1 MGAINSGLTRI
12 ILIDSYLPGKR
23 YIIDLHGQTNITGD
37 NGLGKTSL
45 IKLPVIFYGE
55 RPTKLGIQHN
65 IDMNHKGFS
74 GRYLPRDGSYVIFE
88 YKAQGNLK
96 CAVFL
101 PDKNTEEGLCRYFID
116 TNYNDE
122 LFFDDDNNT
131 PISRDTFIQ
140 RLTQK
145 NIRNYSPRTYELY
158 RSVLLD
164 GTVKGQTHFSMVPA
178 GARMSRL
185 HDLFSGMLNRSAD
198 FTVLCK
204 IIEGWAHNDIPNDAA
219 ESLKNF
225 KVDKGQLQS
234 WVKEYQ
240 AQNRLNSSVKPE
252 LIKQIKDSYEEY
264 KFNSGLIP
272 LVAEKAAS
280 LKAKIKQQIIDDQSE
295 YDASVA
301 EINTG
306 KKRAQESEGKYSA
319 EKEVLKTK
327 LNSVQAKLDTLE
339 SCKKEYETTIGSNY
353 QSRINKLGQHKSS
366 FKLAENSLK
375 QLNAESENIES
386 WHTNKKNEVIAQF
399 ESEWMNYKV
408 QLAELSSK
416 QQSEI
421 HGMQQQHV
429 DQLSIMDNNHQQDI
443 LPITTKISDLEL
455 DSQRITTRIDNPVVP
470 KELSDLQDQVNDSIE
485 TLTNKRSEYLEII
498 EEQNQTVDVN
508 KQDHQKQDG
517 KFDDIEQKR
526 NDVLDELGEIDK
538 KLNSH
543 QNSLLNFLKTNVK
556 GWEDTFGKVVKEEVL
571 TNYKLDPHIINDDD
585 NLLFGISIDT
595 SALPEPSTFDIVLLE
610 SEKDKQV
617 QELESIESLL
627 TKHEN
632 ILNSS
637 YTKWKKSKD
646 VLANTNSLLR
656 KLKPQRE
663 ALDKQ
668 SEYIQKDIENWIK
681 NVRKDGDTELK
692 EIEIKIETA
701 TLNLSDVGEKHRLE
715 RQSLIDDY
723 NLTLTNIKSRNE
735 EAKRSIQSDMD
746 TLGDRKEKAI
756 NELQEIRDTNLSKKG
771 IDPAKLTLLEQ
782 RIDSLK
788 KSVED
793 LESLSITV
801 AAYNKFMNSEYPK
814 TKAFKRD
821 KKELSGRLTQS
832 KVAYSNARN
841 DLFNADKAL
850 LSLEKEFNVRKE
862 KTRNQ
867 HSMLI
872 ELQRKTQSVISL
884 NEEGMDYSLGEN
896 ISPEQLSS
904 IHQDAVEKQEISF
917 SQLSSLLI
925 PLKSIF
931 LSDESKGTSL
941 HNYWINN
948 SRNENNLIEVA
959 TLILDYL
966 ENSHGNSPQ
975 DNDVRILRNSLND
988 LDKLNNYVDYIS
1000 NFSKKITKFSKQLD
1014 THMEQVSS
1022 FESLQS
1028 LTAVVYFS
1036 LTDTQTWKDM
1046 KKLSDAYSSWK
1057 EFELKNY
1064 KLEHRKPQL
1073 PSAELFEMIEDYVE
1087 NSNDEQLSIN
1097 DLADH
1102 IDFRIRFYDKG
1113 VERRVKSKKQ
1123 LSQASSN
1130 ALSYL
1135 ILVVLFIGFV
1145 NMVRRNHDVQFVWA
1159 LDELTEI
1166 SKKNIEILLSLLNDN
1181 NIHLISACPNVDEHI
1196 YELFDKTYELYET
1209 ENKQIE
1215 LGEIITEDDLNSVSF
1230 MNN

>member
-1 MGAINSGLTRI
+1 MGAINYGLTRI

-55 RPTKLGIQHN
+55 RPTKLGIQHD

-96 CAVFL
+96 CAIFL

-116 TNYNDE
+116 TNYSDE
-122 LFFDDDNNT
+122 LFFDDDNT
-131 PISRDTFIQ
+131 SISRDTFIQ

-185 HDLFSGMLNRSAD
+185 HDLFSGMLNRTAD
-198 FTVLCK
+198 FKVLCK

-225 KVDKGQLQS
+225 KIDKGQLQS

-240 AQNRLNSSVKPE
+240 AQNRLNLRIEPE
-252 LIKQIKDSYEEY
+252 LIKQIKVLYEEY

-272 LVAEKAAS
+272 LIAEKATS
-280 LKAKIKQQIIDDQSE
+280 LKAKIEQQIIDDQSE
-295 YDASVA
+295 YDASLD
-301 EINTG
+301 EISIRTQ
-306 KKRAQESEGKYSA
+306 RAQDSEEKYSI
-319 EKEVLKTK
+319 EKEGLKTK
-327 LNSVQAKLDTLE
+327 LDLVQAKIDTLE
-339 SCKKEYETTIGSNY
+339 SCKIEYETTIGSNY
-353 QSRINKLGQHKSS
+353 QSRLNELGQHKGSL
-366 FKLAENSLK
+366 KLAKDSLE
-375 QLNAESENIES
+375 QLNTESINIES
-386 WHTNKKNEVIAQF
+386 WHTNKKSEVSAQF
-399 ESEWMNYKV
+399 DRERMNYEV
-408 QLAELSSK
+408 QLAKLGSK
-416 QQSEI
+416 QQSEL
-421 HGMQQQHV
+421 HGIQQQHIE
-429 DQLSIMDNNHQQDI
+429 QLLLMDSNYQQDI
-443 LPITTKISDLEL
+443 LPITTKINDLNL
-455 DSQRITTRIDNPVVP
+455 DSQRVTNRIDNPVIP
-470 KELSDLQDQVNDSIE
+470 KELSDLQKQVHASEEI
-485 TLTNKRSEYLEII
+485 LTDKRIEYLDKI
-498 EEQNQTVDVN
+498 EEQSQTVDID
-508 KQDHQKQDG
+508 KQEHQKQDG
-517 KFDDIEQKR
+517 KFDDIEQNR
-526 NDVLDELGEIDK
+526 SDVLDELDKIDE

-543 QNSLLNFLKTNVK
+543 QSSLLNFLKTNVK
-556 GWEDTFGKVVKEEVL
+556 GWEDTLGKVVKDEVL
-571 TNYKLDPHIINDDD
+571 TNHKLDPHIINDND

-617 QELESIESLL
+617 QELESIESKLN
-627 TKHEN
+627 KHEK

-637 YTKWKKSKD
+637 YSKWNTSKEA
-646 VLANTNSLLR
+646 LASINSLLR

-668 SEYIQKDIENWIK
+668 STDIQKDIDNWIE
-681 NVRKDGDTELK
+681 NVKKDGEAELK
-692 EIEIKIETA
+692 EIETKTEVA
-701 TLNLSDVGEKHRLE
+701 ESNLNDLGEKYSLERKSLSDD
-715 RQSLIDDY
+715 QA
-723 NLTLTNIKSRNE
+723 LTLTNIKSRND
-735 EAKRSIQSDMD
+735 EANGAIQFNAE
-746 TLGDRKEKAI
+746 TLDDRKETAI
-756 NELQEIRDTNLSKKG
+756 ENLQETRDTKLSKNG
-771 IDPAKLTLLEQ
+771 IDPAELTLLQ
-782 RIDSLK
+782 QQVDSLK
-788 KSVED
+788 EAVGG
-793 LESLSITV
+793 LESLRITV
-801 AAYNKFMNSEYPK
+801 AAHNKFMDGEYPE
-814 TKAFKRD
+814 TKIYERD
-821 KKELSGRLTQS
+821 KKKLSGSLGRS
-832 KVAYSNARN
+832 KAAYSSARA
-841 DLFNADKAL
+841 DLVSAGQSL
-850 LSLEKEFNVRKE
+850 QRLEKKFDTRKQ
-862 KTRNQ
+862 KTKTQR
-867 HSMLI
+867 SMLI
-872 ELQRKTQSVISL
+872 ELERKTQSASTL
-884 NEEGMDYSLGEN
+884 NGEGIDYSLGEN

-904 IHQDAVEKQEISF
+904 IHQDAVEKQEISS

-941 HNYWINN
+941 HSYWINN
-948 SRNENNLIEVA
+948 SPNENNLIEVA

-966 ENSHGNSPQ
+966 ENSHGNSPR

-1028 LTAVVYFS
+1028 LTAVAYFS

-1046 KKLSDAYSSWK
+1046 KKLSDAYSLWK
-1057 EFELKNY
+1057 ELELKSY

-1087 NSNDEQLSIN
+1087 NSDDEQLSIN
-1097 DLADH
+1097 ALADH
-1102 IDFRIRFYDKG
+1102 IDFRISFYDKG
-1113 VERRVKSKKQ
+1113 VQRRVKSTKQ
-1123 LSQASSN
+1123 LARASSN

-1135 ILVVLFIGFV
+1135 VLVVLFIGFI

-1159 LDELTEI
+1159 LDELTDI

-1181 NIHLISACPNVDEHI
+1181 NIHLISACPDVDEHT
-1196 YELFDKTYELYET
+1196 YDLFDKTYELYET
-1209 ENKQIE
+1209 ENKEIG
-1215 LGEIITEDDLNSVSF
+1215 LGEVITGDDFNTASF